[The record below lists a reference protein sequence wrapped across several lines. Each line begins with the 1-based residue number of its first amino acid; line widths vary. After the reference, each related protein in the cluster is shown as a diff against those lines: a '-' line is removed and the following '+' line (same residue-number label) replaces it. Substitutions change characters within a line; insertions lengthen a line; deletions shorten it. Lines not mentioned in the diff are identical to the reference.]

1 MVILDQ
7 DRRVAVGLYQVAV
20 GQVLRMGS
28 PEAQALASAALDY
41 PSPVTIR
48 ALVMAGQGTP
58 WLASV
63 RDAMAEVG
71 IAGSNDVLGGSNV

>member
-20 GQVLRMGS
+20 GQVVRMGS
-28 PEAQALASAALDY
+28 PDAQTLAAAALDY

-48 ALVMAGQGTP
+48 ALIMAGQGTP

-71 IAGSNDVLGGSNV
+71 IASSNEVLGE